1 MGRMGLTEKAKE
13 LADAALLKAGEVS
26 ERAAGKAAELSDAA
40 REKAPGYVDRA
51 ADLAVKAVDAAASG
65 VDRATGGRFHDK
77 LEDAT
82 AKVEERLD
90 RPRSATDGPAD
101 APTVVV
107 EPDPA
112 PPAPGDVAGQAGA
125 PITPAATN
133 PDATDPG
140 TSTGGTPKPAP

>member
-1 MGRMGLTEKAKE
+1 MGRMGITDKAKE
-13 LADAALLKAGEVS
+13 LADAALLKAGE
-26 ERAAGKAAELSDAA
+26 LSDVA
-40 REKAPGYVDRA
+40 REKAPGYLDRA
-51 ADLAVKAVDAAASG
+51 ADLAVKAVDVAASG

-82 AKVEERLD
+82 TKVEQTLD

-101 APTVVV
+101 APPTVVV
-107 EPDPA
+107 EPEVPVAPA
-112 PPAPGDVAGQAGA
+112 DVAGQAGE

-140 TSTGGTPKPAP
+140 VSPADTPKK